1 MALFGRNI
9 SDLRCSYAKELPNVV
24 GIPIIFVVHL
34 GYGSVQVD
42 YVSSVFGRG
51 REILKVRSPRKNRI
65 YDVVPLVARV
75 QRLT

>member
-9 SDLRCSYAKELPNVV
+9 SDLRGSYAKELPNVV

-42 YVSSVFGRG
+42 LCFVSFWER
-51 REILKVRSPRKNRI
+51 
-65 YDVVPLVARV
+65 
-75 QRLT
+75 